1 MNLFRKGK
9 CEEERQPDD
18 IRPVQGD
25 RRGPPNILLLDGG
38 IVTKF
43 DRLYL
48 LRENAS
54 PCSSTHR
61 YVHRMRNPGAA
72 HGNVG
77 REVYG
82 YQRCSDGERG
92 TMAMGT
98 STGHGEGGREPL
110 INRQEWQRRRDDRE
124 RRVVELIKPFEPILA
139 RRGKI
144 VLSLD
149 EELAGK
155 LVSCGV
161 CDDPMER
168 EVFAPVLA
176 LKGEPVCEKCP
187 RAQPRLVGDL
197 LAGSPKPRHSRP
209 HASRQ
214 GRPSRDDGLGSPRR
228 FIGAPD

>member
-1 MNLFRKGK
+1 
-9 CEEERQPDD
+9 
-18 IRPVQGD
+18 
-25 RRGPPNILLLDGG
+25 
-38 IVTKF
+38 
-43 DRLYL
+43 
-48 LRENAS
+48 
-54 PCSSTHR
+54 
-61 YVHRMRNPGAA
+61 
-72 HGNVG
+72 
-77 REVYG
+77 
-82 YQRCSDGERG
+82 
-92 TMAMGT
+92 MGT

-176 LKGEPVCEKCP
+176 LKGEPVCEKCVREHNPALWEIYWRAAQNHGTRDLMQAAKEGRVGMMVWDP
-187 RAQPRLVGDL
+187 RED
-197 LAGSPKPRHSRP
+197 S
-209 HASRQ
+209 
-214 GRPSRDDGLGSPRR
+214 
-228 FIGAPD
+228 